1 MGNKWGPT
9 KYGAPKKIVNF
20 SVNMGMANGPSKMAA
35 FRSEQN
41 NLQSWDN
48 IGPYPGQTHYI
59 PGMRGYKQVV
69 GHITVAPDLEDDSS

>member
-20 SVNMGMANGPSKMAA
+20 SVNMGMANGPPKMAA

-41 NLQSWDN
+41 NLQSWD
-48 IGPYPGQTHYI
+48 
-59 PGMRGYKQVV
+59 KQVV
-69 GHITVAPDLEDDSS
+69 GHIKVAPDLEDDSS